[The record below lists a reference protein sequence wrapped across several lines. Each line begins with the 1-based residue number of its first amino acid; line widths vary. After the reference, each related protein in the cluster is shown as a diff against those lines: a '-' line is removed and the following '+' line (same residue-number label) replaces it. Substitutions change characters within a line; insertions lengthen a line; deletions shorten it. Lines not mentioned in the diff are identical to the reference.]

1 MMVQV
6 KARSFEDKNFVALV
20 IDDDEFQLDFVVDQ
34 LNELGIEQVNTANNG
49 KAGLSSFDRMN
60 PKPDLLICDLQM
72 PDMDGFEV
80 MSELEIRKF
89 SGGVILMSGQG
100 ARALHS
106 ASLVAQL
113 ARQEFLGTIEKPVT
127 LDGLRT
133 CIQIMCDRS

>member
-1 MMVQV
+1 MANVNMH
-6 KARSFEDKNFVALV
+6 SFESNNFCALV

-34 LNELGIEQVNTANNG
+34 LAELGIKQVSTANSG
-49 KAGLSSFDRMN
+49 RAALTSFDKMAR
-60 PKPDLLICDLQM
+60 KPDLLICDLQM

-80 MSELEIRKF
+80 MSALESRKF

-100 ARALHS
+100 ARVLHS

-127 LDGLRT
+127 KEELYKL
-133 CIQIMCDRS
+133 IQAMRDRS